1 MKSFCGLISVLAAG
15 LAGSASAQVV
25 DAVPSQWFTGTL
37 EAPSPAL
44 PKAGLL
50 ALEPYVVY
58 QTTTGAYG
66 NHGAHISTAHETSTS
81 ESLLVIK
88 YGITDR
94 LSVEALPSISHSWNN
109 ITSSSGV
116 SVGDLPLE
124 LEYRVKNGDHKT
136 GSPSV
141 TFDLGVTLP
150 TGQYDRL
157 KKPIN
162 GVGSGAYTLKE
173 GVVFQSLFDSWGNH
187 PMRVRVYGAA
197 YEPLSRPSVQD
208 VSVYGTGQGF
218 AGSVK
223 PGISGV
229 FGVGVGYALDRRWVL
244 ALDLV
249 QNYAHGYTL
258 TGVDGP
264 GVGVWR
270 HGASNSSTALA
281 PAIEYSW
288 SGRAGIVAGVAFT
301 AAGRN
306 TPSYVAPQIALAAA
320 F

>member
-1 MKSFCGLISVLAAG
+1 MKSSCALICALAAG
-15 LAGSASAQVV
+15 LAGSASAQEV

-58 QTTTGAYG
+58 QTDRGAYADNG
-66 NHGAHISTAHETSTS
+66 RHISTAHDSSTL
-81 ESLLVIK
+81 ESLLVVK

-94 LSVEALPSISHSWNN
+94 LTIEALPSVSHSRNN
-109 ITSSSGV
+109 VTSSSGV
-116 SVGDLPLE
+116 SLGDLPLE
-124 LEYRVKNGDHKT
+124 LEYRVKNGDKKT

-150 TGQYDRL
+150 TGEYDRL
-157 KKPIN
+157 GTPLN

-173 GVVFQSLFDSWGNH
+173 GVVLQSLFDTRGNH

-208 VSVYGTGQGF
+208 VSVYGTGKGF
-218 AGSVK
+218 TGNAK

-229 FGVGVGYALDRRWVL
+229 FGLGIGYALDQRWVL

-249 QNYAHGYTL
+249 QNYADGSRL
-258 TGVDGP
+258 NGVDGL
-264 GVGVWR
+264 GGRVST
-270 HGASNSSTALA
+270 HGASQASTALA

-288 SGRAGIVAGVAFT
+288 SGRAGIVAGVAFN

-306 TPSYVAPQIALAAA
+306 TPAYVAPQIALAVA

>member
-1 MKSFCGLISVLAAG
+1 MKAICALICTAAAS
-15 LAGSASAQVV
+15 LAGSASAQEV

-58 QTTTGAYG
+58 QTDRGAYADSG
-66 NHGAHISTAHETSTS
+66 SHISTAHDTSTL
-81 ESLLVIK
+81 ESLLVVK

-94 LSVEALPSISHSWNN
+94 LSIEALPSISHSRNN
-109 ITSSSGV
+109 LTSSSGV
-116 SVGDLPLE
+116 SLGDLPLE
-124 LEYRVKNGDHKT
+124 LEYRAKNGDKKT
-136 GSPSV
+136 GAPSV

-150 TGQYDRL
+150 TGEYDHL
-157 KKPIN
+157 GTPLN
-162 GVGSGAYTLKE
+162 GVGSGAYMLKE
-173 GVVFQSLFDSWGNH
+173 GVVLQSLFDSWGNH
-187 PMRVRVYGAA
+187 PMRIRVYGAA

-218 AGSVK
+218 SGNVK
-223 PGISGV
+223 PGMSGV
-229 FGVGVGYALDRRWVL
+229 LGIGAAYALNQRWVL

-249 QNYAHGYTL
+249 QNYAGGYFL
-258 TGVDGP
+258 NGFDGLGAGVST
-264 GVGVWR
+264 
-270 HGASNSSTALA
+270 HGANQSSTVLA
-281 PAIEYSW
+281 PAVEYSW
-288 SGRAGIVAGVAFT
+288 SGKAGIIAGVAFT

-306 TPSYVAPQIALAAA
+306 TPAYVAPQIALAVA